1 MSKRNISF
9 VSFLMLLSL
18 ICVGFASWNINISD
32 SAIGTIEVDSLLDA
46 ITTTYESFEY
56 YNNSFLDITKDEN
69 GNTTVTQSDTGYIKI
84 TATLNTQEIN
94 KYNNLAI
101 SLTLEQKQ
109 KNTETSI
116 VNSTYVT
123 NIYLD
128 LGENKKT
135 TLNTNDIVYNT
146 DNRSVS
152 TKIKLDT
159 PNVTQSVYVF
169 YIEFSVA
176 NVTDKAAFFNALLKK
191 GASFSYLVTI
201 EGE

>member
-84 TATLNTQEIN
+84 TANLNTAEIN

-109 KNTETSI
+109 KDTETSI
-116 VNSTYVT
+116 VDKTYIK
-123 NIYLD
+123 NIY
-128 LGENKKT
+128 LGENKET
-135 TLNTNDIVYNT
+135 TLDTNDIVYNT
-146 DNRSVS
+146 NNRSVS

-176 NVTDKAAFFNALLKK
+176 NVEDKAAFFNALLKK